1 MSLIRKLQS
10 QKSGQKNDFVFMS
23 IIKNIWWFFLN
34 PFTIIIWKRYTG
46 RCDYVTCWLIHEQ
59 HWEQKLVSINI
70 KNKKIILRISN
81 CKFIVKWT
89 INWQFINLCYKCFSS
104 QCMTIKCIKKK
115 KRKEEEAF
123 FCQNI
128 TISTVSQSAID
139 REVQTS
145 PLNLKTLH
153 LYLSIST

>member
-1 MSLIRKLQS
+1 MIFFKPFYDNHMKALHWSLWL
-10 QKSGQKNDFVFMS
+10 
-23 IIKNIWWFFLN
+23 
-34 PFTIIIWKRYTG
+34 RYMLVNSWTTLRTKTG
-46 RCDYVTCWLIHEQ
+46 EHKY
-59 HWEQKLVSINI
+59 K
-70 KNKKIILRISN
+70 KKKIILRISN